1 MCLPGPHRQHRH
13 VKKRR
18 RGSIPW
24 GTHVVG
30 SLLFVAWMV
39 GGTASTYGIDWTS
52 IEWWPWTDTDPGLL
66 GILAFICFVVAPA
79 TAFIEAGLARLP
91 SAWPARVV
99 VLAYVFHIG
108 LFSALP
114 FGFRLAGDDSPG
126 DGTDAVM
133 FLQAFLLFVAAQL
146 AAALGA
152 ARLLAAP
159 GVLSLAGSTRDR
171 TRHALTETR
180 PPEAVVDSL
189 RRAHERVYG
198 PRARRTARGGGR
210 GTRGSH

>member
-1 MCLPGPHRQHRH
+1 MCVPGPHRQHRH
-13 VKKRR
+13 VKKRS

-24 GTHVVG
+24 GTHLVG

-39 GGTASTYGIDWTS
+39 GGTASSYGIDWTYT
-52 IEWWPWTDTDPGLL
+52 EWWPWTDTDPGLL
-66 GILAFICFVVAPA
+66 GILAFICFVLAPA
-79 TAFIEAGLARLP
+79 IAFIEAGLARLP

-133 FLQAFLLFVAAQL
+133 FLQAFVLFVGAQL

-152 ARLLAAP
+152 ARLVAAS
-159 GVLSLAGSTRDR
+159 GVRAVAGS

-180 PPEAVVDSL
+180 PPEAAVDAL

-198 PRARRTARGGGR
+198 PRARRTTSDRGR
-210 GTRGSH
+210 GTRGSN

>member
-1 MCLPGPHRQHRH
+1 MCVPGPHRQHRH
-13 VKKRR
+13 VKKRS

-24 GTHVVG
+24 GTHLVG

-39 GGTASTYGIDWTS
+39 GGTASSYGIDWTYT
-52 IEWWPWTDTDPGLL
+52 EWWPWTDTDPGLL
-66 GILAFICFVVAPA
+66 GILAFICFVLAPA
-79 TAFIEAGLARLP
+79 IAFIEAGLARLP

-133 FLQAFLLFVAAQL
+133 FLQAFVLFVGAQL

-159 GVLSLAGSTRDR
+159 GVRAVAGS

-180 PPEAVVDSL
+180 PPEAAVDAL

-198 PRARRTARGGGR
+198 PRARRTTSDRGR
-210 GTRGSH
+210 GTRGSN